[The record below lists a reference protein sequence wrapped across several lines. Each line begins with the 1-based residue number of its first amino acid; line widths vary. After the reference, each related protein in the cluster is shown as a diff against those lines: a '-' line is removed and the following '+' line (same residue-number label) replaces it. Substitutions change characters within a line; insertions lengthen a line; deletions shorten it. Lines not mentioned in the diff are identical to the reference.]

1 MKGIILAGGKG
12 SRLYPLTEVVSK
24 QLQAVY
30 DKPMVYY
37 PLCTLINNGVNDI
50 CLISSP
56 EDLPKYEKLLKSGSQ
71 FGINI
76 EYREQI
82 LPNGIGE
89 AFIIAENFIKQDNIC
104 LILGDNI
111 FYGDDWIKIAT
122 KGFDSG
128 ALIFGYEVDNPEEF
142 GVVEVDE
149 NGFALTL
156 EEKPKDPKSNYA
168 VPGVYIY
175 DNQVVEIS
183 KNIVPSKRGELEI
196 TDINKLYLK
205 EKQLQVKLINEGMI
219 WMDSGTSRSL
229 LDTSNF
235 INLME
240 KKDEKK
246 VGCIEETAWKNNLI
260 NNYELIELTKSM
272 PECEYKVYLENLV
285 ILSHCHKVD
294 SENSIIV

>member
-37 PLCTLINNGVNDI
+37 PLCSLINNGVNDI

-71 FGINI
+71 LGISI
-76 EYREQI
+76 EYREQL

-89 AFIIAENFIKQDNIC
+89 AFIIAEKFIKQDNVC

-111 FYGDDWIKIAT
+111 FYGDDWIKMAT
-122 KGFDSG
+122 KGFESG

-149 NGFALTL
+149 NGFAITL

-168 VPGVYIY
+168 VPGIYIY

-196 TDINKLYLK
+196 TDINKIYLK
-205 EKQLQVKLINEGMI
+205 EKQLKVKLINEGMI
-219 WMDSGTSRSL
+219 WMDSGTSQSL
-229 LDTSNF
+229 YETS
-235 INLME
+235 
-240 KKDEKK
+240 
-246 VGCIEETAWKNNLI
+246 
-260 NNYELIELTKSM
+260 
-272 PECEYKVYLENLV
+272 
-285 ILSHCHKVD
+285 
-294 SENSIIV
+294 

>member
-37 PLCTLINNGVNDI
+37 PLCSLINNGVNDI

-71 FGINI
+71 LGISI
-76 EYREQI
+76 EYREQ
-82 LPNGIGE
+82 LMPNGIGE
-89 AFIIAENFIKQDNIC
+89 AFIIAENFIKKDNVC

-111 FYGDDWIKIAT
+111 FYGDDWIKMAT
-122 KGFDSG
+122 KGFNNG
-128 ALIFGYEVDNPEEF
+128 ALIFGYEVENPKEF

-156 EEKPKDPKSNYA
+156 VEKPKDPKSNYA
-168 VPGVYIY
+168 IPGIYIY

-219 WMDSGTSRSL
+219 WMDSGTSQSL
-229 LDTSNF
+229 YETSCF
-235 INLME
+235 IKEME
-240 KKDEKK
+240 KKDGKK
-246 VGCIEETAWKNNLI
+246 VGCIEETAWINNLI
-260 NNYELIELTKSM
+260 NNNELINLTKLM
-272 PECEYKVYLENLV
+272 PDCEYKVYLENLV
-285 ILSHCHKVD
+285 LKSH
-294 SENSIIV
+294 

>member
-37 PLCTLINNGVNDI
+37 PLCSLINNGVNDI

-71 FGINI
+71 LGISI
-76 EYREQI
+76 EYREQ
-82 LPNGIGE
+82 LMPNGIGE
-89 AFIIAENFIKQDNIC
+89 AFIIAENFIKKDNVC

-111 FYGDDWIKIAT
+111 FYGDDWIKMAT
-122 KGFDSG
+122 KGFNNG
-128 ALIFGYEVDNPEEF
+128 ALIFGYEVKNPKEF

-156 EEKPKDPKSNYA
+156 VEKPKDPKSNYA
-168 VPGVYIY
+168 IPGIYIY

-219 WMDSGTSRSL
+219 WMDSGTSQSL
-229 LDTSNF
+229 YETSCF
-235 INLME
+235 IKEME
-240 KKDEKK
+240 KKDGKK
-246 VGCIEETAWKNNLI
+246 VGCIEETAWINNLI
-260 NNYELIELTKSM
+260 NNNELINLTKLM
-272 PECEYKVYLENLV
+272 PDCEYKVYLENLV
-285 ILSHCHKVD
+285 LKSH
-294 SENSIIV
+294 

>member
-37 PLCTLINNGVNDI
+37 PLCSLINNGVNDI

-71 FGINI
+71 LGISI
-76 EYREQI
+76 EYREQ
-82 LPNGIGE
+82 LMPNGIGE
-89 AFIIAENFIKQDNIC
+89 AFIIAENFIKKDNVC

-111 FYGDDWIKIAT
+111 FYGDDWIKMAT
-122 KGFDSG
+122 KGFNNG
-128 ALIFGYEVDNPEEF
+128 ALIFGYEVKNPKEF

-156 EEKPKDPKSNYA
+156 VEKPKDPKSNYA
-168 VPGVYIY
+168 IPGIYIY

-219 WMDSGTSRSL
+219 WMDSGTSQSL
-229 LDTSNF
+229 YETSCF
-235 INLME
+235 IKEME
-240 KKDEKK
+240 KKDGKK
-246 VGCIEETAWKNNLI
+246 VGCIEETAWINNLI
-260 NNYELIELTKSM
+260 NNDELINLTKLM
-272 PECEYKVYLENLV
+272 PDCEYKVYLENLV
-285 ILSHCHKVD
+285 LKSH
-294 SENSIIV
+294 